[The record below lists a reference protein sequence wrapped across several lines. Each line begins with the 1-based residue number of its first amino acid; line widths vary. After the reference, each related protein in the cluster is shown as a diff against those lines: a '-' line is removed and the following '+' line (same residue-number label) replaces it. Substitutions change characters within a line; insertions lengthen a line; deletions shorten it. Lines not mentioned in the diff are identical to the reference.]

1 MRKTNKSRFR
11 PPLAGLHSPL
21 KIDQPIPRM
30 VAWLPWQMTQ
40 EKRALE
46 GFSEEPD
53 ETLGRCG
60 RAWYGSMVWLAIWH
74 GGNGRVPALIN
85 VQRRSNRD
93 REVGL
98 RKSQ

>member
-1 MRKTNKSRFR
+1 MSKTNKSRFR

-21 KIDQPIPRM
+21 KIDLPIPRM
-30 VAWLPWQMTQ
+30 VAWQMTQ

-60 RAWYGSMVWLAIWH
+60 RAWYGMVVAAGCQL
-74 GGNGRVPALIN
+74 
-85 VQRRSNRD
+85 
-93 REVGL
+93 
-98 RKSQ
+98 